1 MQISEKIVSGISG
14 IRSSRRFTIGLL
26 FFSVALYWSSL
37 YFYLPTLPVYI
48 KSKVESLAVVG
59 IVLSM
64 YGLWQALIRFPL
76 GILSDWAGRRKPFII
91 SGFLLSGLGAWVMA
105 SAQNGIGLGV
115 GRAITGLAAGTWVPL
130 TVFFSALFPPEE
142 AIRATAMLTMVN
154 SVGRLTATG
163 LTGWLNEISGGY
175 LLAFFI
181 AMVVALVAA
190 LAILPIP
197 EARRAGFTPSIS
209 SIFSLV
215 KRPDVLR
222 PSLLGALAQYVTW
235 SVTFS
240 FIPILASRLGATD
253 WVQSGLTSGSIAIV
267 MLGNMVTTAVARVGY
282 RRLTAASFAFLAAG
296 TILAAFSPSLG
307 WLFLAQFIS
316 SLGAGIS
323 HPLLM
328 GLSISKVDDQ
338 QRSTAMGL
346 HQAIYG
352 FGMFAGPSISGALA
366 DGIGIQPMFAATGF
380 LCLILGFVGVR
391 WLSSSGL

>member
-1 MQISEKIVSGISG
+1 MQKSEKIASGNTG
-14 IRSSRRFTIGLL
+14 IRNSRRFTIGLL
-26 FFSVALYWSSL
+26 VFAVALYWSSL
-37 YFYLPTLPVYI
+37 YFYLPTLPVYV
-48 KSKVESLAVVG
+48 KSKVENLAVVG
-59 IVLSM
+59 VILSM
-64 YGLWQALIRFPL
+64 YGLWQAIIRFPL
-76 GILSDWAGRRKPFII
+76 GILSDWIGRRKPFII
-91 SGFLLSGLGAWVMA
+91 GGFLLSGLGAWVLA

-142 AIRATAMLTMVN
+142 AIRATAILTVVN

-163 LTGWLNEISGGY
+163 LTGWLNETSGGY
-175 LLAFFI
+175 LLAFFV
-181 AMVVALVAA
+181 AMVVSLVAV

-209 SIFSLV
+209 SIVSV
-215 KRPDVLR
+215 MKRPDVLR

-240 FIPILASRLGATD
+240 FTPILASRLGASD

-267 MLGNMVTTAVARVGY
+267 MLGNMVTTAVSRFGY
-282 RRLTAASFAFLAAG
+282 RRLTAVSFTLLAAG

-307 WLFLAQFIS
+307 WLFLAQFTS

-328 GLSISKVDDQ
+328 GLSISRVDDQ

-352 FGMFAGPSISGALA
+352 FGMFAGPWISGALA
-366 DGIGIQPMFAATGF
+366 EGIGIQPMFFATGF
-380 LCLILGFVGVR
+380 FCLLLGFLGVR